1 MTNTEIKLS
10 HPNQKISKELPLALA
25 SVFVLIA
32 GADSNVC
39 RDEKVRFISIVT
51 SLGFDNFP
59 SELQVKNAI
68 DELQQEIRVD
78 AQAGKELLFAIIKKV
93 KNNKSDADL
102 ILSIAQAVLVAD
114 KNTTGHEEYALQLV
128 CEALGVN
135 PEEYCV
141 A

>member
-10 HPNQKISKELPLALA
+10 HPNQKISKELPLALVSA
-25 SVFVLIA
+25 FVLVA

-39 RDEKVRFISIVT
+39 RDEKVRFINIVT
-51 SLGFDNFP
+51 SLGFEDFP

-78 AQAGKELLFAIIKKV
+78 EKAGKELMFAIIERV

-102 ILSIAQAVLVAD
+102 VLSVTQAVLIAD
-114 KNTTGHEEYALQLV
+114 SNASGHEEYVLQQV

-135 PEEYCV
+135 AEEYCV